1 MRRITAMDLLSR
13 KQMGV
18 SGGEQGSVLVI
29 ALLFASILTIM
40 GVSFLTIAGTDVS
53 IVFNETNQSQA
64 FYLGEAGIAEATRVL
79 RDSNDWD
86 IQLGAPQPF
95 PCPGMVPIADGGC
108 TFRVENDAADPGGP
122 ANDTNDLV
130 VVRAT
135 GTFRNAAKE
144 VDIGLTRLLLPFP
157 PGGLTSIGSS
167 TNISFAGNSFD
178 IDGNNWIPPSDD
190 GIIPESQNNA
200 ACTGTAAPK
209 FGIAVPDAATQLGV
223 KNDLTGPQQDNV
235 LGANPNPPWAP
246 VSTLPSIGVDTTITQ
261 AELATLTNYLIPMA
275 NITYS
280 PGTQISSPPPGT
292 LGTQADPKIVVVDA
306 TGYSGSDPALT
317 LSAAKGAG
325 ILIVKNGSLKM
336 SGNSQWVGI
345 VIVIGNNVEVDMRGG
360 GDKSIYGSVLL
371 AENLNVA
378 TNQTE
383 GDGNVKVRFSCQ
395 GIDVANTA
403 GGGRLRGAT
412 VWWREVF

>member
-1 MRRITAMDLLSR
+1 MDRLSR
-13 KQMGV
+13 KQV
-18 SGGEQGSVLVI
+18 SRGEQGSVLVI

-40 GVSFLTIAGTDVS
+40 GVSFLTISGTDTS
-53 IVFNETNQSQA
+53 IVFNETNHSQA
-64 FYLGEAGIAEATRVL
+64 FYLAEAGIAEATRIM

-86 IQLGAPQPF
+86 TQLGAPQPF
-95 PCPGMVPIADGGC
+95 PCPAMVPAADGGC

-144 VDIGLTRLLLPFP
+144 VDIGLTRLLLPTP
-157 PGGLTSIGSS
+157 PGGLTSIGVS
-167 TNISFAGNSFD
+167 TNVSFAGNAFS

-190 GIIPESQNNA
+190 GTVPESQNNA
-200 ACTGTAAPK
+200 ACTSTTAPK

-223 KNDLTGPQQDNV
+223 KNDLSSQQQDNV

-246 VSTLPSIGVDTTITQ
+246 ASSIPSIGVDTTLTQ
-261 AELATLTNYLIPMA
+261 AELAILTDYLIPMA
-275 NITYS
+275 SIAYS
-280 PGTQISSPPPGT
+280 PGTQISSGT

-306 TGYSGSDPALT
+306 TGYTGSDPALT
-317 LSAAKGAG
+317 LSATKGAG
-325 ILIVKNGSLKM
+325 ILIVKNGGLRM
-336 SGNSQWVGI
+336 SGNSQWVGL
-345 VIVIGNNVEVDMRGG
+345 VIIIGNNVEIDMRGG
-360 GDKSIYGSVLL
+360 GDKAIYGSVLL

-378 TNQTE
+378 TDQVE
-383 GDGNVKVRFSCQ
+383 GQGNVKVRFSCQ
-395 GIDVANTA
+395 GVDVANTA

-412 VWWREVF
+412 VWWREIF

>member
-1 MRRITAMDLLSR
+1 MNLLSG

-18 SGGEQGSVLVI
+18 SRGEQGSVLVI

-40 GVSFLTIAGTDVS
+40 GVSFITISGTDVS
-53 IVFNETNQSQA
+53 IVFNETNHSQA
-64 FYLGEAGIAEATRVL
+64 FYLAEAGIAEATRVL
-79 RDSNDWD
+79 RDSGDWD
-86 IQLGAPQPF
+86 NQLGAPQPF
-95 PCPGMVPIADGGC
+95 PCPGMVPAADGGC
-108 TFRVENDAADPGGP
+108 TFRVENDAADLGGP
-122 ANDTNDLV
+122 ANDTNDVV

-144 VDIGLTRLLLPFP
+144 VDIGLTRLLLPVP
-157 PGGLTSIGSS
+157 PGGLTSIGAS
-167 TNISFAGNSFD
+167 TNVSFAGNAFD

-190 GIIPESQNNA
+190 GTVPESLNNGS
-200 ACTGTAAPK
+200 CGGIPVPK

-223 KNDLTGPQQDNV
+223 KNDLTSPQQDNV
-235 LGANPNPPWAP
+235 MGANPNPPWAP
-246 VSTLPSIGVDTTITQ
+246 PDTIPSIGVDTTITQ
-261 AELATLTNYLIPMA
+261 SELATLTNYLVPMA
-275 NITYS
+275 DITYS
-280 PGTQISSPPPGT
+280 PGTQISGGT
-292 LGTQADPKIVVVDA
+292 LGTQASPKIVVVDA

-317 LSAAKGAG
+317 LSATKGAG
-325 ILIVKNGSLKM
+325 ILIVKNGSLRM
-336 SGNSQWVGI
+336 AGSSQWVGI
-345 VIVIGNNVEVDMRGG
+345 VIVIGNNVEIDMRGG

-378 TNQTE
+378 TNQADA
-383 GDGNVKVRFSCQ
+383 DGNVKVRFSCQ

>member
-1 MRRITAMDLLSR
+1 MDLLSR
-13 KQMGV
+13 KQMRV
-18 SGGEQGSVLVI
+18 SRGEQGSVLVI

-40 GVSFLTIAGTDVS
+40 GVSFLTVAGTDVS
-53 IVFNETNQSQA
+53 IVFNETNHSQA
-64 FYLGEAGIAEATRVL
+64 FYLAEAGIAEATRVL
-79 RDSNDWD
+79 RDSDDWD
-86 IQLGAPQPF
+86 TQLGAPQPF
-95 PCPGMVPIADGGC
+95 PCPGMVPVADGGC
-108 TFRVENDAADPGGP
+108 TFRVENDAADAGGP

-144 VDIGLTRLLLPFP
+144 VDIGLTRLLLSAP
-157 PGGLTSIGSS
+157 PGAITSVGAS
-167 TNISFAGNSFD
+167 TNVSFAGNSFD

-190 GIIPESQNNA
+190 GTVPESMNNGSCGA
-200 ACTGTAAPK
+200 IPAPK

-223 KNDLTGPQQDNV
+223 KNDLTSQQQDNV

-246 VSTLPSIGVDTTITQ
+246 VSTIPSIGVDTTITQ
-261 AELATLTNYLIPMA
+261 AELSILTNYLIPMA
-275 NITYS
+275 TLTYS
-280 PGTQISSPPPGT
+280 PGTSISSGT

-317 LSAAKGAG
+317 LSATKGAG
-325 ILIVKNGSLKM
+325 ILIVKNGSLRM
-336 SGNSQWVGI
+336 SGNSQWVGM
-345 VIVIGNNVEVDMRGG
+345 VIVIGNNVEIDLRGG

-378 TNQTE
+378 TNQAE
-383 GDGNVKVRFSCQ
+383 GQGNVKVRFSCQ
-395 GIDVANTA
+395 GVNTANIA
-403 GGGRLRGAT
+403 GGGKLKGAT